1 MNMRTIM
8 LVKEEENNDSG
19 DYDNNDDRDNYDID
33 DNHYQ

>member
-8 LVKEEENNDSG
+8 MVKEEENNDSG
-19 DYDNNDDRDNYDID
+19 DYDNNDDSDNYDID